1 MVVRSLS
8 YRDFEPA
15 FILLLRNQRTISPLF
30 CQGAYYLLLDAET
43 QKAVYGALND
53 AFLIHKLED
62 ILTLGAQR
70 LDPGHALIRVHV
82 HQVYDLDQIRYQGQ
96 ALWRAGKNQELAN
109 FLAKE
114 IGLPGNWAE
123 GVEQSPYSS
132 GSRTSGVPASGSGA
146 PVSLATGSGAPGCL
160 VSSSFVSSSS
170 PFHKNQEAPPFTQSF
185 PKEGPGD
192 KAFLHVLAQ
201 INQDF
206 EKGTAQQQTLD
217 GPLPRLTDL
226 RHLDPTGALSLCD
239 LLKKYLEADPGRE

>member
-1 MVVRSLS
+1 M
-8 YRDFEPA
+8 
-15 FILLLRNQRTISPLF
+15 SPLF

-43 QKAVYGALND
+43 QKTVYGALND

-70 LDPGHALIRVHV
+70 QDPDHALIRVHV
-82 HQVYDLDQIRYQGQ
+82 HQVYDLDQVRYQGQ
-96 ALWRAGKNQELAN
+96 ALWQAGKNQELAN

-123 GVEQSPYSS
+123 GVEQSPYST
-132 GSRTSGVPASGSGA
+132 GALPSGSGA
-146 PVSLATGSGAPGCL
+146 PGSLTTGSGTPGTF
-160 VSSSFVSSSS
+160 VSSSFNSSSS
-170 PFHKNQEAPPFTQSF
+170 PFRKDQEAPPFTQSF

-217 GPLPRLTDL
+217 GPLPRLTDF
-226 RHLDPTGALSLCD
+226 RHLDPTGALGLCD
-239 LLKKYLEADPGRE
+239 LLEKYLEADPGRENLS